1 MNYKIYFSEKETAED
16 PVKAAENEI
25 KEIKEILP
33 DMRQKVYY
41 LVNKYFF
48 LYFPLLK
55 GNM

>member
-48 LYFPLLK
+48 LYFSLLK